1 MNEIS
6 LKQINFETESIDN
19 KSFHIDSD
27 ISFLSAKNISYVVR
41 WQLAS
46 RRSGS
51 AKTKTMAEI
60 SGTTA
65 KPWKQKGTGRA
76 RQGSKRSVQ
85 FVGGRTC
92 HGPVPRSF
100 DFSMPKKI
108 TKKALADILVLKIFE
123 NKIFTFS
130 SPSVNIKTNKISK
143 FLQKSNLETVLFIV
157 DKNSVLQKSI
167 KNIKNAKVLH
177 SNALNVYDILN
188 YNNIIVEQN
197 IFEQSILKS
206 I

>member
-6 LKQINFETESIDN
+6 VKQINFETESVDN
-19 KSFHIDSD
+19 KSFSIDSD

-51 AKTKTMAEI
+51 AKTKTMSEI

-92 HGPVPRSF
+92 HGPMPRSF

-108 TKKALADILVLKIFE
+108 TKKALADVIALKIFE

-130 SPSVNIKTNKISK
+130 SLSVNIKTNKISK

-157 DKNSVLQKSI
+157 DKNSVLQKSV
-167 KNIKNAKVLH
+167 KNIKNVKVLH

-188 YNNIIVEQN
+188 YNNVIVEQN

>member
-143 FLQKSNLETVLFIV
+143 FLQKSV
-157 DKNSVLQKSI
+157 
-167 KNIKNAKVLH
+167 KNIKNVKVLH

-197 IFEQSILKS
+197 IFEQSILKC

>member
-6 LKQINFETESIDN
+6 VKQINFETESYES
-19 KSFHIDSD
+19 KSFHVDSD

-76 RQGSKRSVQ
+76 PQGSKRSVQ
-85 FVGGRTC
+85 FDGGRTC
-92 HGPVPRSF
+92 HGPMPRSF
-100 DFSMPKKI
+100 DFSIPKKI
-108 TKKALADILVLKIFE
+108 TQKALADILILKMFE
-123 NKIFTFS
+123 NKIVTFS
-130 SPSVNIKTNKISK
+130 NVSDDIKTNKISK
-143 FLQKSNLETVLFIV
+143 FLQKLNLNTVLFIV
-157 DKNSVLQKSI
+157 DKNSVLQKSV
-167 KNIKNAKVLH
+167 KNIKNVKVLH

-188 YNNIIVEQN
+188 YDNIIIEQN
-197 IFEQSILKS
+197 IFEKSILTS

>member
-6 LKQINFETESIDN
+6 IKQINFETESIDN

-51 AKTKTMAEI
+51 AKTKTMSEI

-92 HGPVPRSF
+92 HGPMPRSF

-108 TKKALADILVLKIFE
+108 TKKALADVLTLKIFE
-123 NKIFTFS
+123 NKIFTCNL
-130 SPSVNIKTNKISK
+130 PLVNIKTNKISK

-157 DKNSVLQKSI
+157 DKNSTLQKSV
-167 KNIKNAKVLH
+167 KNIKNVKVLH

-188 YNNIIVEQN
+188 YNNVIVEQN
-197 IFEQSILKS
+197 IFEQSILTS